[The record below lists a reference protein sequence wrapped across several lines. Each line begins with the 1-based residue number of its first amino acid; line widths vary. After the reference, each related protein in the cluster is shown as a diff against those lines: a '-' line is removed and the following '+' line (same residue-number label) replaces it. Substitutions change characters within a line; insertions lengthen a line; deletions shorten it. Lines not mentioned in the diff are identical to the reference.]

1 MSSNRN
7 SSSSGIGICG
17 VLTIVFV
24 VLKLVGVINWSW
36 LWVLCPLW
44 IDILLTVIV
53 LVIIAIIDNKTRKKT
68 WKSGRINGRFNDVSK
83 RLCKRI

>member
-44 IDILLTVIV
+44 INILLTVIV
-53 LVIIAIIDNKTRKKT
+53 FVIIVIIDNKARKKT
-68 WKSGRINGRFNDVSK
+68 WKSGRIK
-83 RLCKRI
+83 W

>member
-24 VLKLVGVINWSW
+24 VLKLVGVINWSS
-36 LWVLCPLW
+36 
-44 IDILLTVIV
+44 VIGRV
-53 LVIIAIIDNKTRKKT
+53 TCIFIYCTR
-68 WKSGRINGRFNDVSK
+68 IYN
-83 RLCKRI
+83 

>member
-17 VLTIVFV
+17 VLTIVFI

-44 IDILLTVIV
+44 INLLLTVIV
-53 LVIIAIIDNKTRKKT
+53 LVIITIINKRTSNKYRK
-68 WKSGRINGRFNDVSK
+68 SERIK
-83 RLCKRI
+83 W

>member
-1 MSSNRN
+1 MNSNRN

-24 VLKLVGVINWSW
+24 VFKLIGVINWSW

-44 IDILLTVIV
+44 INLLLTIIV
-53 LVIIAIIDNKTRKKT
+53 AVIIVIINKRTSNKYG
-68 WKSGRINGRFNDVSK
+68 KSGRIK
-83 RLCKRI
+83 W

>member
-44 IDILLTVIV
+44 IDILLTIIV
-53 LVIIAIIDNKTRKKT
+53 LVIIAIIDNKARKKT
-68 WKSGRINGRFNDVSK
+68 WKSGRIK
-83 RLCKRI
+83 W

>member
-44 IDILLTVIV
+44 INILLTVIV
-53 LVIIAIIDNKTRKKT
+53 LVIIAIIDNKARKKT
-68 WKSGRINGRFNDVSK
+68 WKSGRIK
-83 RLCKRI
+83 W

>member
-44 IDILLTVIV
+44 IDILFAIII
-53 LVIIAIIDNKTRKKT
+53 LVIFAIVDRKTKNNRKIR
-68 WKSGRINGRFNDVSK
+68 RIK
-83 RLCKRI
+83 W

>member
-7 SSSSGIGICG
+7 NSSSGIGICG

-53 LVIIAIIDNKTRKKT
+53 LVIITIINKRTSNKYRK
-68 WKSGRINGRFNDVSK
+68 SERIK
-83 RLCKRI
+83 W

>member
-44 IDILLTVIV
+44 IDILLTVIL
-53 LVIIAIIDNKTRKKT
+53 LVIIAIIDNNTRKKT
-68 WKSGRINGRFNDVSK
+68 WKSGRIK
-83 RLCKRI
+83 W

>member
-44 IDILLTVIV
+44 IDILLTVII
-53 LVIIAIIDNKTRKKT
+53 LVIIAIISNKTRKKT
-68 WKSGRINGRFNDVSK
+68 WKSGRIK
-83 RLCKRI
+83 W

>member
-1 MSSNRN
+1 MISNRN

-17 VLTIVFV
+17 VLTIVFI

-53 LVIIAIIDNKTRKKT
+53 LVIITIIDNKTRKKT
-68 WKSGRINGRFNDVSK
+68 CNSGRIK
-83 RLCKRI
+83 W

>member
-7 SSSSGIGICG
+7 SSNSGIGICG

-36 LWVLCPLW
+36 LWVLCPLG

-53 LVIIAIIDNKTRKKT
+53 LVIVAIINNKARKKT
-68 WKSGRINGRFNDVSK
+68 WKSGRIK
-83 RLCKRI
+83 W

>member
-17 VLTIVFV
+17 VLTIVFI
-24 VLKLVGVINWSW
+24 VLKLVGIINWSW

-44 IDILLTVIV
+44 IDILLTIIV
-53 LVIIAIIDNKTRKKT
+53 LVIIAIIDNKARKKT
-68 WKSGRINGRFNDVSK
+68 WKSGRIK
-83 RLCKRI
+83 W

>member
-44 IDILLTVIV
+44 IDILLMVIV
-53 LVIIAIIDNKTRKKT
+53 SVIITIIDNKTRKKT
-68 WKSGRINGRFNDVSK
+68 WKSGRIK
-83 RLCKRI
+83 W

>member
-53 LVIIAIIDNKTRKKT
+53 LVIIAIIDNKARKKT
-68 WKSGRINGRFNDVSK
+68 WKSGRIK
-83 RLCKRI
+83 W

>member
-7 SSSSGIGICG
+7 NSSSGIGICG
-17 VLTIVFV
+17 VLTIVFI

-53 LVIIAIIDNKTRKKT
+53 LVIITIIDKMTRKKT
-68 WKSGRINGRFNDVSK
+68 WKSERIK
-83 RLCKRI
+83 W

>member
-7 SSSSGIGICG
+7 SSRSGIGICG

-36 LWVLCPLW
+36 LWVLCPSW
-44 IDILLTVIV
+44 IDILLTVII
-53 LVIIAIIDNKTRKKT
+53 LVIIAIIDNKTRKKM
-68 WKSGRINGRFNDVSK
+68 WKSGRIK
-83 RLCKRI
+83 W

>member
-17 VLTIVFV
+17 VLTIVFI

-44 IDILLTVIV
+44 INILLTVIV
-53 LVIIAIIDNKTRKKT
+53 LGIIAIIDNKARKKT
-68 WKSGRINGRFNDVSK
+68 WKSGRIK
-83 RLCKRI
+83 W

>member
-36 LWVLCPLW
+36 LLVLCPLW
-44 IDILLTVIV
+44 IDILLTIIV
-53 LVIIAIIDNKTRKKT
+53 LVIVAIIDNKARKKT
-68 WKSGRINGRFNDVSK
+68 WKSGRIK
-83 RLCKRI
+83 W

>member
-53 LVIIAIIDNKTRKKT
+53 LVIIAIIDNKTSNKY
-68 WKSGRINGRFNDVSK
+68 WKSGRIK
-83 RLCKRI
+83 W

>member
-24 VLKLVGVINWSW
+24 VLKLVDVINWSW

-68 WKSGRINGRFNDVSK
+68 WKSGRIK
-83 RLCKRI
+83 W

>member
-44 IDILLTVIV
+44 IDFTYNYCIG
-53 LVIIAIIDNKTRKKT
+53 DYRHY
-68 WKSGRINGRFNDVSK
+68 
-83 RLCKRI
+83 

>member
-36 LWVLCPLW
+36 LLVLCPLW

-53 LVIIAIIDNKTRKKT
+53 LVIITIIDNKTRKKT
-68 WKSGRINGRFNDVSK
+68 WKSGRIK
-83 RLCKRI
+83 W

>member
-17 VLTIVFV
+17 LLTIVFI

-44 IDILLTVIV
+44 INILLTVIV
-53 LVIIAIIDNKTRKKT
+53 LVIIAIIDNKARKKT
-68 WKSGRINGRFNDVSK
+68 WKSGRIK
-83 RLCKRI
+83 W

>member
-17 VLTIVFV
+17 VLTIVFI

-44 IDILLTVIV
+44 IDILLAVIV
-53 LVIIAIIDNKTRKKT
+53 LVIITIIDKMTRKKT
-68 WKSGRINGRFNDVSK
+68 WKSGRIK
-83 RLCKRI
+83 W

>member
-7 SSSSGIGICG
+7 SSRLGIGICG

-36 LWVLCPLW
+36 LWVLCPSW
-44 IDILLTVIV
+44 IDILLTVII
-53 LVIIAIIDNKTRKKT
+53 LVIIAIIDNKTRKKM
-68 WKSGRINGRFNDVSK
+68 WKSGRIK
-83 RLCKRI
+83 W

>member
-7 SSSSGIGICG
+7 SSSSGIGTCG
-17 VLTIVFV
+17 VLTIVFI

-36 LWVLCPLW
+36 LWVLYPLW

-53 LVIIAIIDNKTRKKT
+53 LVIVAIIDNKARKKT
-68 WKSGRINGRFNDVSK
+68 WKSGRIK
-83 RLCKRI
+83 W

>member
-17 VLTIVFV
+17 VLTIVFI

-44 IDILLTVIV
+44 IDILLTIIV
-53 LVIIAIIDNKTRKKT
+53 FVIIAIIDNKTRKKT
-68 WKSGRINGRFNDVSK
+68 WKSGRIK
-83 RLCKRI
+83 W

>member
-7 SSSSGIGICG
+7 CSSSGIGICG

-53 LVIIAIIDNKTRKKT
+53 LVIVAIIDNKVRKKT
-68 WKSGRINGRFNDVSK
+68 WKSGRIK
-83 RLCKRI
+83 W

>member
-1 MSSNRN
+1 MSSNK

-17 VLTIVFV
+17 VLTIVFI

-44 IDILLTVIV
+44 INILLTVIV
-53 LVIIAIIDNKTRKKT
+53 LVIIAIIDNKARKKT
-68 WKSGRINGRFNDVSK
+68 WKSGRIK
-83 RLCKRI
+83 W

>member
-53 LVIIAIIDNKTRKKT
+53 LVIITIIDNKTRKKT
-68 WKSGRINGRFNDVSK
+68 WNSGRIK
-83 RLCKRI
+83 W